1 MSVLRKLG
9 AWTTSGLMLGFGM
22 VIAVPAAN
30 AAMLPLTVY
39 NDNGTPTDFT
49 AEVDISCDGGGCDLT
64 FTNTSDPSGIAGDS
78 AIHQIYFEEGFATYF
93 DDAEAS
99 AFTGTVNFVQ
109 GTVTPGTKPQALS
122 GWSGTWSEGYFVRD
136 GNKDDGINPL
146 LSSGDS
152 LTISLAFINAISFDA
167 VVLSQRILDAIQN
180 MMVAVHVNEC
190 APDESCNA
198 YATPIP
204 GAIWL
209 LGSALLGLFGFSV
222 RRRSSAT

>member
-1 MSVLRKLG
+1 MSVLKKLG
-9 AWTTSGLMLGFGM
+9 AWTASGLMLGLGM
-22 VIAVPAAN
+22 VIAASAAN
-30 AAMLPLTVY
+30 AAILPLTVY

-49 AEVDISCDGGGCDLT
+49 AEVDLSCGGGVCDLT

-93 DDAEAS
+93 DSAWVSAS
-99 AFTGTVNFVQ
+99 TGTVNFTQ

-122 GWSGTWSEGYFVRD
+122 GWAATWIEGFFQRD
-136 GNKDDGINPL
+136 GNAGDGINPL

-152 LTISLAFINAISFDA
+152 LTISLAFIDASFDA
-167 VVLSQRILDAIQN
+167 IVLSQRILDALAD
-180 MMVAVHVNEC
+180 MMVAIHVNEC
-190 APDESCNA
+190 APDVSCNA